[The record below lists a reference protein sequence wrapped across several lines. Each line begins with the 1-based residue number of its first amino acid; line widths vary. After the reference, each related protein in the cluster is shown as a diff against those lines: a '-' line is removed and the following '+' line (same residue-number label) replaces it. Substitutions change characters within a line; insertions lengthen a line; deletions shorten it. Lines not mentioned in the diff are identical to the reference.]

1 MASEPSEGNV
11 KKDLGGKYIQS
22 LTQKMTANFNANMV
36 GTSHVAD
43 LKSTSLV
50 SEVKQPLA
58 TRHQVRFEG
67 RSKNI

>member
-50 SEVKQPLA
+50 SEVK
-58 TRHQVRFEG
+58 
-67 RSKNI
+67 